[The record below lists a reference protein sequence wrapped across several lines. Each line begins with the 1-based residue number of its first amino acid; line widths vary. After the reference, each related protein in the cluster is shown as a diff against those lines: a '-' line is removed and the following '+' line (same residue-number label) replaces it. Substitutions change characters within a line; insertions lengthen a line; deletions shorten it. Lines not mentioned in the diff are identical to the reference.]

1 MFPMTRQQPS
11 SVQSRVIL
19 KIQNRHYFFLY
30 SVDKVLTEFQEFLLD
45 F

>member
-1 MFPMTRQQPS
+1 MFPMTRQQPQ
-11 SVQSRVIL
+11 QSRVIL
-19 KIQNRHYFFLY
+19 EIQNRHYFFLY